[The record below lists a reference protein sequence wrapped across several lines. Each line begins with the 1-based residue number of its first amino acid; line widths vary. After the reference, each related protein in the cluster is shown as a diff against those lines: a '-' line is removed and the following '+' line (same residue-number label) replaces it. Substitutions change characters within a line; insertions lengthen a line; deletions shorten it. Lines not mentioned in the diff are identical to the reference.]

1 MPVRHQQLRLGYTHS
16 AGECKPVILYR
27 SGLSFY
33 KMDPSAVPG
42 CYDGFTEVYRDLLG
56 TCGGSGRARFGP
68 ELLRELMVS
77 TPVSADAPPRVYLFG
92 QSGAGKSSLLNALVG
107 EEVAAVGDIKPTTD
121 HAQVYE
127 SSLSD
132 SEQLFTLIDS
142 RGLFESVPA
151 GEHRSYSP
159 ATALL
164 RDLKR
169 YAPDVLFHVSTPEG
183 LRAGQKE
190 FGVLEQVNKT
200 YPGGLPPTLCCLTHL
215 DTHQAPT
222 SGWPPS
228 PESEIADILT
238 HSFDLLTKVLSDFGL
253 GSSEQLRTEPIEDE
267 TPHRGVVFSG
277 SPYIG
282 AVPVYS
288 KEPPYWNVETVVTL
302 LTNHLSGP
310 RSRGLDI
317 ERFRRQSVQQQVRR
331 QTETVATAVG
341 YLPTKAVIVPD
352 DKSLEALQRYLVFL
366 IGALT
371 SACSTVDEAM
381 AYFDAVGNN
390 VLDSQKIGVAG
401 VPLLGS
407 ITSDIVHTVGGI
419 SGTPN
424 PVRKSSYLT
433 YQIGRSAERHF
444 LHSMTV
450 HPDDFA
456 TEAREH
462 HSGSSYGNSDRM
474 CERCLEQYTSYT
486 IE

>member
-1 MPVRHQQLRLGYTHS
+1 MNS
-16 AGECKPVILYR
+16 
-27 SGLSFY
+27 
-33 KMDPSAVPG
+33 SAVPG
-42 CYDGFTEVYRDLLG
+42 CYDGFTDVYQDLLA

-68 ELLRELMVS
+68 ELLRELMIS

-121 HAQVYE
+121 HAQAYE
-127 SSLSD
+127 FSLGD
-132 SEQLFTLIDS
+132 SEQPFTLIDS

-151 GEHRSYSP
+151 GEHRSSSP
-159 ATALL
+159 ATSLL

-190 FGVLEQVNKT
+190 FGVLKQVNKT

-228 PESEIADILT
+228 PESEIAEILT

-253 GSSEQLRTEPIEDE
+253 TSSEQFRTEPVEDE
-267 TPHRGVVFSG
+267 TPHRGVAFSG

-282 AVPVYS
+282 VVPVYS

-302 LTNHLSGP
+302 LMDHISGP
-310 RSRGLDI
+310 RSRGLEI
-317 ERFRRQSVQQQVRR
+317 EKFRRQSVKQQVRR

-341 YLPTKAVIVPD
+341 CLPTEAVLVRN
-352 DKSLEALQRYLVFL
+352 DKSVEALQRYLVFL
-366 IGALT
+366 IGTLT
-371 SACSTVDEAM
+371 LACSTVGEATT
-381 AYFDAVGNN
+381 YFNAVGNN
-390 VLDSQKIGVAG
+390 VLNSQGLGVAG

-407 ITSDIVHTVGGI
+407 IIVDIVRTIGGI
-419 SGTPN
+419 SDTLN
-424 PVRKSSYLT
+424 PVRKSAYLT
-433 YQIGRSAERHF
+433 YQIGRSAERYF
-444 LHSMTV
+444 LHGRTV
-450 HPDDFA
+450 HPDNFA

-462 HSGSSYGNSDRM
+462 HSGSSYGNSERM
-474 CERCLEQYTSYT
+474 CKRYLEQYTSYA